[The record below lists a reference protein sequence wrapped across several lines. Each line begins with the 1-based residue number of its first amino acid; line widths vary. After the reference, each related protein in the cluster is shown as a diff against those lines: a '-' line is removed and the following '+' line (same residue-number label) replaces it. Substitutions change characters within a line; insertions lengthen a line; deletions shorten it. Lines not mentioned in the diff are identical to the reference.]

1 VESGRNADV
10 GPKLILIST
19 AARPP
24 YGDRILK
31 GPKPLELPVQQP
43 SRFHL
48 VINLKAPKELGLT
61 IAPTFVARAD
71 ELIK

>member
-1 VESGRNADV
+1 
-10 GPKLILIST
+10 
-19 AARPP
+19 
-24 YGDRILK
+24 LK